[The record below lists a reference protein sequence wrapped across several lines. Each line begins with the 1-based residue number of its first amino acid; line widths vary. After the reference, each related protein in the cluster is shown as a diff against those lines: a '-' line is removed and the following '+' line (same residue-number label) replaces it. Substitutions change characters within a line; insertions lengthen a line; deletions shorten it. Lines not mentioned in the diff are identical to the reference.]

1 MRILILISAFI
12 CVSTLVPVS
21 YAQKPVVAI
30 GKFENKSKAS
40 AKVLSTLVDRIT
52 DSIVNTHK
60 FKVVDNAGLKQLMG
74 EHRKANT
81 DIFDGKGAS
90 KPGKFKIAAYVIY
103 GTILSVDTKASA
115 IKTNNLIGK
124 KYTATI
130 ELNVK
135 FTSVETGELI
145 TSKTIKAS
153 KTVSTL
159 RSNAQVSTAPNPQTA
174 MQAAIQLAAYQI
186 ATKLTELSTPPKT
199 TIPEQNPTK
208 RFRKF

>member
-1 MRILILISAFI
+1 M
-12 CVSTLVPVS
+12 S
-21 YAQKPVVAI
+21 YAKKPVVAI

-40 AKVLSTLVDRIT
+40 AKVLNTLVDRIT

-60 FKVVDNAGLKQLMG
+60 FKVVDNAGLKQLIG

-81 DIFDGKGAS
+81 DIFDTKGAS
-90 KPGKFKIAAYVIY
+90 KPGKLKIAAYVIY
-103 GTILSVDTKASA
+103 GTILSVDTQATA
-115 IKTNNLIGK
+115 IKTNGVIGK

-153 KTVSTL
+153 KSISNL
-159 RSNAQVSTAPNPQTA
+159 RSSAQASTGINPQTA
-174 MQAAIQLAAYQI
+174 IQAAIQQAAEQV
-186 ATKLTELSTPPKT
+186 ATKLTELSSPPKAT
-199 TIPEQNPTK
+199 KIKEPTK
-208 RFRKF
+208 RFKHKF